1 MKDQTT
7 GEEWDLAPGTVYV
20 VGPKDRHQ
28 IQANTDFYLMSV
40 FNPPLVGEMRPTTT
54 RVDTRP
60 AGLFRRPGGS
70 S

>member
-40 FNPPLVGEMRPTTT
+40 FNPPLVGEGDPR
-54 RVDTRP
+54 
-60 AGLFRRPGGS
+60 
-70 S
+70 